1 MLYAEGCGQC
11 LARTFSPQSPGPLP
25 CNSCQGCKA
34 KKNLDGHFLT
44 RSSFQNSQSAAIK
57 SQRKINIIMHALR
70 LERWRNSRRCFYNKL
85 YSHDVRTHSSGFLW
99 QLLSAPKDF
108 PIKLPI
114 RERKQMPCVQRK
126 PEHTALSCHQLFSF
140 SGGLAY
146 WVQPKVEERVPIC
159 AAERE
164 WFPLTVRHLLSPVNS
179 YSYFLTVRGKSPG
192 APLFQHHVKKKKK
205 RRKKC
210 CEDVF

>member
-25 CNSCQGCKA
+25 RNSCQRCKA

-70 LERWRNSRRCFYNKL
+70 LERWRNSRRCCYNKL

-126 PEHTALSCHQLFSF
+126 PEHTALSRHQLFSF

-179 YSYFLTVRGKSPG
+179 YSYFLTVRGKSPR
-192 APLFQHHVKKKKK
+192 APLFQHHVKKKK

>member
-70 LERWRNSRRCFYNKL
+70 LERWRNSRRCCYNKL

-146 WVQPKVEERVPIC
+146 WGQPKVEERVPIC

-192 APLFQHHVKKKKK
+192 APLFQHHVKKKK

>member
-70 LERWRNSRRCFYNKL
+70 LERWRNSRRCCYNKL

-126 PEHTALSCHQLFSF
+126 PEHTALSRHQLFSF

-159 AAERE
+159 VAERE

-192 APLFQHHVKKKKK
+192 APLFQHHVNKKK

>member
-25 CNSCQGCKA
+25 CNSCQRCKA

-70 LERWRNSRRCFYNKL
+70 LERWRNSRRCCYNKL

-126 PEHTALSCHQLFSF
+126 PEHTALSRHQLFSF

-192 APLFQHHVKKKKK
+192 APLFQHHVKKKK

>member
-70 LERWRNSRRCFYNKL
+70 LERWRNSRRCCYNKL

-192 APLFQHHVKKKKK
+192 APLFQHHVKKKKMLWRCVLK
-205 RRKKC
+205 L
-210 CEDVF
+210 F

>member
-1 MLYAEGCGQC
+1 
-11 LARTFSPQSPGPLP
+11 
-25 CNSCQGCKA
+25 
-34 KKNLDGHFLT
+34 
-44 RSSFQNSQSAAIK
+44 
-57 SQRKINIIMHALR
+57 MHALR
-70 LERWRNSRRCFYNKL
+70 LERWRNSRRCCYNKL

-126 PEHTALSCHQLFSF
+126 PEHTALSRHKLFSF

-179 YSYFLTVRGKSPG
+179 YSYFLKVRGKSPG
-192 APLFQHHVKKKKK
+192 APLFQHHVKKKK
-205 RRKKC
+205 RRKKMLWRC
-210 CEDVF
+210 VLKLF